1 MIETIADS
9 ACVVAA
15 AALSDGSPVVARD
28 AAVTGLQAEP
38 GMEQLWRL
46 LITAEHAAGNL
57 AAVQAAVGDL
67 YALFDDLGTEP
78 ELETSELI
86 SRLAPGTYRRASVT

>member
-1 MIETIADS
+1 
-9 ACVVAA
+9 
-15 AALSDGSPVVARD
+15 
-28 AAVTGLQAEP
+28 
-38 GMEQLWRL
+38 MEQLWRL
-46 LITAEHAAGNL
+46 LISAEHAAGNL